1 VGVAIEPRDIVVA
14 LRRQFETNWQMFAV
28 RGVLAFALVAV
39 IIVRHYYGFRFLTPG
54 FALYAFADAAV
65 MLVAAVWRAPPHGR
79 AWLLVTDALVG
90 FAAAAAVF
98 ARPLLPEF
106 SLVIVIGLRVG
117 IGGVL
122 LLMSATRL
130 EGHAGQRF
138 MVAASMASVL
148 LSAVLFAAPHAGLA
162 WRLSLYLLVFG
173 GLNFALARQLRA
185 SRR

>member
-1 VGVAIEPRDIVVA
+1 MGVAIDPGNVVVA

-39 IIVRHYYGFRFLTPG
+39 LIVRFYYGIDVLTPS
-54 FALYAFADAAV
+54 FALYAFADAAAL
-65 MLVAAVWRAPPHGR
+65 LVAAVWRAPPNGR

-90 FAAAAAVF
+90 FAAGAAVF

-130 EGHAGQRF
+130 DGHAGQRV
-138 MVAASMASVL
+138 MVAAGMASVL
-148 LSAVLFAAPHAGLA
+148 FTAALFAAPHVGLS
-162 WRLSLYLLVFG
+162 WRLAIYLLVFG
-173 GLNFALARQLRA
+173 VLNFALAWQLRA